1 VTGGETSVSER
12 DEPHSSVYYEE
23 RLREL
28 ELRIASVRTRES
40 AVSWARLAA
49 FGVFAVASWLAFITG
64 LFSGWWTLLPLGIF
78 FALIAVHGRISTT
91 RRQLER
97 RALHNERGVRRTR
110 REWDSA
116 AEGGM
121 RFVTPEHPYSAD
133 LDLFGPA
140 SIFTLISTAR
150 TRAGEATLAGW
161 LLEPAAPEVIEA
173 RRMAMRE
180 IVGDAELRERVA
192 MLGTEPGVADIEP
205 HSFAHI
211 EPTEWRHALLLRVA
225 LVLLSAANFATLVGW
240 LAFGWGAL
248 PFLLAVSVSG
258 VVAMILRN
266 HVQRAI
272 AGIEA
277 LSGDLDVMAELIE
290 LIESSA
296 LDAGD
301 FHEIQRELRSGGES
315 ASSAIR
321 RLARLVALLDSRRN
335 QLFLPISLLLFWATH
350 LSIAFDQWKGRH
362 AGSVALWVDAIGR
375 FEAILSLS
383 SFAFEHPEFVDARII
398 ASKEPRFD
406 GTAIGH
412 PLIPRDRL
420 VRNDLSL
427 GETRLL
433 IVSGSNMSGKSTLL
447 RTVGVNAVL
456 ALAGAPVD
464 ARGLAISPL
473 IVGASIHVRDSLIEE
488 KSRFYAEILRLR
500 AIVDLAGGELPLLFL
515 LDEVLHG
522 TNSHDR
528 TIGASAVLR
537 ALVQQGAAGLVTT
550 HDLALAK
557 VADDLPGIA
566 RNVHFEDHIERDE
579 MVFDYQMREGVV
591 TRSNA
596 LGLMRRIGL
605 EV

>member
-1 VTGGETSVSER
+1 VNER
-12 DEPHSSVYYEE
+12 DEPDPSVHYEE
-23 RLREL
+23 RLRQ
-28 ELRIASVRTRES
+28 LRLQIDAARSRES
-40 AVSWARLAA
+40 VMSWSRLGAFAA
-49 FGVFAVASWLAFITG
+49 FAVVSWLAFITG
-64 LFSGWWTLLPLGIF
+64 ILSGWWTLVPLGIF
-78 FALIAVHGRISTT
+78 FAFIVVHGRLVNT
-91 RRQLER
+91 RRELER
-97 RALHNERGVRRTR
+97 RALHNERGIERTR
-110 REWDSA
+110 REWDLA

-121 RFVTPEHPYSAD
+121 RFVTPEHPYAAD

-140 SIFTLISTAR
+140 SLFTLISSAR
-150 TRAGEATLAGW
+150 TRAGEAALAGW
-161 LLEPAAPEVIEA
+161 LLAPAAPAVLES
-173 RRMAMRE
+173 RRAAMRE
-180 IVGDAELRERVA
+180 IVAETDLRERVA
-192 MLGTEPGVADIEP
+192 MLGAEHGIADIEP
-205 HSFAHI
+205 DSFHHI
-211 EPTEWRHALLLRVA
+211 EPTEWRHSLLLRVA
-225 LVLLSAANFATLVGW
+225 LVLLSVANFATLVGW

-248 PFLLAVSVSG
+248 PFLLAVSLSG
-258 VVAMILRN
+258 AVALSVRS

-272 AGIEA
+272 SGIEQ
-277 LSGDLDVMAELIE
+277 LSGDLDVMAEMIE
-290 LIESSA
+290 LIES
-296 LDAGD
+296 AGLEAGE
-301 FHEIQRELRSGGES
+301 FREIHSELRSGGEPAS
-315 ASSAIR
+315 AAIR

-350 LSIAFDQWKGRH
+350 LSIVFDQWKKRH
-362 AGSVALWVDAIGR
+362 AGSVSLWVDAIGR

-383 SFAFEHPEFVDARII
+383 SFAFENPDFVDARII
-398 ASKEPRFD
+398 DSNEPRFE

-412 PLIPRDRL
+412 PLIPRDRI
-420 VRNDLSL
+420 VRNDLTL

-447 RTVGVNAVL
+447 RTVGVNTVL

-464 ARGLAISPL
+464 AGALAVSPL
-473 IVGASIHVRDSLIEE
+473 IVGASIQVRDSLIEE

-537 ALVQQGAAGLVTT
+537 ALVQQGAIGLVTT

-557 VADDLPGIA
+557 VADELPGTA
-566 RNVHFEDHIERDE
+566 RNVHFEDHIEKDE
-579 MVFDYQMREGVV
+579 MVFDYRMREGVV